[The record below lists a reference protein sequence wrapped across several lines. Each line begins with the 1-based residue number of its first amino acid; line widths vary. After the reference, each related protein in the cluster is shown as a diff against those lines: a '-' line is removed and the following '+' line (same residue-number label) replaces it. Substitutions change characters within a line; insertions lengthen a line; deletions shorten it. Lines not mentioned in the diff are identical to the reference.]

1 MGWYHLFYQYNPHSA
16 IWGNIT
22 WGHAVSKDLINWF
35 HLPLAMVPDH
45 WYDLKGVMTGSA
57 TVLPDGR
64 IMMYYTGNAQDL
76 SQLQCV
82 AYPANS
88 SDPLLVE
95 WVKYEH
101 NPILAPPLGVGLK
114 DFRDPSTLWIGPDG
128 KYRMVMGSK
137 HDNNI
142 GCALIYHTTNFT
154 HFELSDEV
162 LHSVPGT
169 GMWECVDLYPISTR
183 DTYGLEMSSYESD
196 AKYVLKQSGDDDRH
210 DWYAIGT
217 YDPVKDKWYPD
228 DPEMDVGIGLRYDY
242 GKFYAS
248 KTFYDPSKRR
258 RVLWGYVGETDL
270 QQNDLKKGWAN
281 MLNVPRT
288 VVLDPKTQSNLLQWP
303 VEEIET
309 LRSKK
314 YHEFKD
320 VELRPGS
327 LVPLDIGSTAE
338 VIIHKLVGFLVRYGE
353 YSVDIGSVHYSSGMI
368 LTIGK
373 TNERD
378 MPNRISTRI
387 LYGIGNPKNSTGTGT
402 NTLISSMVPIILIP
416 VPMLLGRNQFGLS
429 RHFYSTGTRIPYDT
443 ENKTLFFEYLIGY
456 STFFK
461 TLQMQEKSI

>member
-88 SDPLLVE
+88 SYPLLVE

-114 DFRDPSTLWIGPDG
+114 DFRDPSALWMGPDG

-137 HDNNI
+137 HDNTI

-154 HFELSDEV
+154 HFELLDEV
-162 LHSVPGT
+162 LHSLPGT

-183 DTYGLEMSSYESD
+183 DTYGLEI
-196 AKYVLKQSGDDDRH
+196 GDDDRH

-309 LRSKK
+309 LRSEK
-314 YHEFKD
+314 YQEFKD
-320 VELRPGS
+320 VELWPGS
-327 LVPLDIGSTAE
+327 LVPLDVGSTAE
-338 VIIHKLVGFLVRYGE
+338 LDISASFEVDKASMSPTLEADVFNCTTSEGSAMRGVLGPFGVVVLADATLSEQTPVYFYIAKNIDGTSRTYFCADESRSSKLLDVGKVVYGSTVPVLHGENYNMRLLVCQ
-353 YSVDIGSVHYSSGMI
+353 ITKTI
-368 LTIGK
+368 L
-373 TNERD
+373 
-378 MPNRISTRI
+378 
-387 LYGIGNPKNSTGTGT
+387 
-402 NTLISSMVPIILIP
+402 
-416 VPMLLGRNQFGLS
+416 
-429 RHFYSTGTRIPYDT
+429 
-443 ENKTLFFEYLIGY
+443 
-456 STFFK
+456 
-461 TLQMQEKSI
+461 

>member
-1 MGWYHLFYQYNPHSA
+1 
-16 IWGNIT
+16 
-22 WGHAVSKDLINWF
+22 
-35 HLPLAMVPDH
+35 
-45 WYDLKGVMTGSA
+45 
-57 TVLPDGR
+57 
-64 IMMYYTGNAQDL
+64 MMYYTGNAQDL

-128 KYRMVMGSK
+128 KYLMVMGSK
-137 HDNNI
+137 HENNI
-142 GCALIYHTTNFT
+142 GAPF
-154 HFELSDEV
+154 S
-162 LHSVPGT
+162 SGT

-288 VVLDPKTQSNLLQWP
+288 VVLDPKTQSNLLEWP

-309 LRSKK
+309 LRSEK

-338 VIIHKLVGFLVRYGE
+338 VFLVVFTLVLAVLAIKLDISASFEVDEASMSPTLEADVFNCTTSEGSAMRGVLGPFGVVVLADATLSEQTPVYFYVAKNIDGTCTTYFCADESRSSKLLDVGKVVYG
-353 YSVDIGSVHYSSGMI
+353 
-368 LTIGK
+368 
-373 TNERD
+373 
-378 MPNRISTRI
+378 ST
-387 LYGIGNPKNSTGTGT
+387 
-402 NTLISSMVPIILIP
+402 VPILHGENYN
-416 VPMLLGRNQFGLS
+416 MRLLVCQIS
-429 RHFYSTGTRIPYDT
+429 
-443 ENKTLFFEYLIGY
+443 KT
-456 STFFK
+456 
-461 TLQMQEKSI
+461 MV